1 MQSSP
6 PRGPA
11 PQVPSS
17 SSLPSR
23 HAPTPALMEAQVS
36 LRGANGSPPPAA
48 PASAYSQRVR
58 EGLEEAH
65 RLSAAA
71 AAKAGALAAIEAEQV
86 LLARRQSELL
96 EAEDYMQHEMQ
107 MQQQSL
113 LQELE
118 SSRQREEDAR
128 SALRLNQLSI
138 DARRKAA
145 SQRDQNAVVSV
156 RCRLDDVGY
165 DRAIASLQMGI
176 YEKALA
182 AFHERMASVGDE
194 YNGGGGAPDV
204 GDHGHFSAADYTPGA
219 GPTPRTAHRGG
230 GGMMSPTSSSG
241 LNMRGE
247 YGAW

>member
-1 MQSSP
+1 MP
-6 PRGPA
+6 PCTQKKPMTTSDRTPRLRRT
-11 PQVPSS
+11 V
-17 SSLPSR
+17 LPSV
-23 HAPTPALMEAQVS
+23 PAEDDDDGKS
-36 LRGANGSPPPAA
+36 
-48 PASAYSQRVR
+48 
-58 EGLEEAH
+58 
-65 RLSAAA
+65 SAAA
-71 AAKAGALAAIEAEQV
+71 SDIRIRSGSGTRV
-86 LLARRQSELL
+86 ARTMTWQS
-96 EAEDYMQHEMQ
+96 
-107 MQQQSL
+107 
-113 LQELE
+113 
-118 SSRQREEDAR
+118 RGQREEDAR

-204 GDHGHFSAADYTPGA
+204 GDDHGRFSAADYTPGA